1 MQKRE
6 QTDSGMPDETIP
18 QAGQTS
24 DAERLV
30 DFVADTA
37 MAVLDEV
44 GRIKSWNVGAER
56 ITGWPR
62 LEVLHLSHSFLYPQE
77 DIASGKPAA
86 DLDRARESRRQAGE
100 RVCIRKDGSSFT
112 ADFQIAHMP
121 AAAEPGAG
129 GFALVIRDITE
140 RIAAEAAHNA
150 REAHLRSILETVPD
164 AMIVIDE
171 EARMQALAISRGAR
185 QLYAPLSQ
193 DWRTQDHWDRTRG
206 RRSA

>member
-62 LEVLHLSHSFLYPQE
+62 LEVLH
-77 DIASGKPAA
+77 
-86 DLDRARESRRQAGE
+86 
-100 RVCIRKDGSSFT
+100 
-112 ADFQIAHMP
+112 
-121 AAAEPGAG
+121 
-129 GFALVIRDITE
+129 
-140 RIAAEAAHNA
+140 
-150 REAHLRSILETVPD
+150 
-164 AMIVIDE
+164 
-171 EARMQALAISRGAR
+171 
-185 QLYAPLSQ
+185 
-193 DWRTQDHWDRTRG
+193 
-206 RRSA
+206 